1 MSLFRNLSIGF
12 GPVHNVV
19 SFQQRVWQV
28 ILTILCLL
36 LLAPIMAVIVSA
48 IGDTSGLLR
57 HLTYTVLPT
66 YVTTTLSLMVAV
78 GLIALLFGVTTAWI
92 VSRYQFFGKKVIEWM
107 LVLPAAIPAYIIAY
121 CYTDFLEY
129 AGPLQTGLR
138 ALFGWQ
144 SSRASRLHTSP
155 WQSSSPPSSW
165 SAWAV
170 HSPRRLAVS
179 CS

>member
-36 LLAPIMAVIVSA
+36 LLSPIMAVIVSA

-78 GLIALLFGVTTAWI
+78 GLIALLFGVTTAWV
-92 VSRYQFFGKKVIEWM
+92 VSRY
-107 LVLPAAIPAYIIAY
+107 
-121 CYTDFLEY
+121 
-129 AGPLQTGLR
+129 
-138 ALFGWQ
+138 
-144 SSRASRLHTSP
+144 
-155 WQSSSPPSSW
+155 
-165 SAWAV
+165 
-170 HSPRRLAVS
+170 
-179 CS
+179 